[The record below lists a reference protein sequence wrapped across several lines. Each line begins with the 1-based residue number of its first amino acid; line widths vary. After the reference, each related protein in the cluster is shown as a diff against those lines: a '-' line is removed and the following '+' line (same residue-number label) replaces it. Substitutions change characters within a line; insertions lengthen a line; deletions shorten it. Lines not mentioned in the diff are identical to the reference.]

1 MRKILFIVI
10 LLILSTKIYSQPGCV
25 PEKSIAEKFVKLSD
39 SINKFPDNYNLR
51 WERIETIQTR
61 TCDKMIFTKSNQ
73 ENLIEYSEDSS
84 TAYYKIDLINELSLL
99 IDENVKIDSRFD
111 YLRYDRYNFH
121 YLRGEIYLSNNDTIN
136 ALADFH
142 KALETP
148 YQPLKIRVA
157 LTVSD
162 YYRGLNMAN
171 SANANYRGNIQR
183 ALYYLD
189 LVSPVEFSESLTGN
203 EIEPS
208 IYKKKELLESLQEN
222 ERLEKYL
229 IKLINYSFLSIPT
242 YDEFQINNHKEGFI
256 ESIYNLSKFYYENKD
271 YSRAKKLVELLLK
284 HQPDNQHFYIYNDS
298 YKWAPMLDL
307 MNKIYQTKE
316 YKNNNLE
323 LDFLLRRLYADPLFN
338 ISLDTEYLKNILNKY
353 PNDARVYISWTYIKL
368 MDEYLRGRN
377 KIHKDYPLSLTDL
390 FNKIEKLNFK
400 GFELPYLKAVYYLK
414 TNKPDL
420 ALSEINQALKLYDG
434 AKLIRLKADILRK
447 QLNPDYKEIEKLTEK
462 IRRNYFKYENLSG
475 LLNQVNKIASH

>member
-10 LLILSTKIYSQPGCV
+10 LLILSSKIYSQPGCV
-25 PEKSIAEKFVKLSD
+25 PEKSVAEKFVKLSD

-61 TCDKMIFTKSNQ
+61 TCDKMIFTEPKQ
-73 ENLIEYSEDSS
+73 ENLIEYSDGSS
-84 TAYYKIDLINELSLL
+84 TAYYRIDLINELSLL
-99 IDENVKIDSRFD
+99 IDKNVKIDSRFD
-111 YLRYDRYNFH
+111 YLRYDKYNFH

-148 YQPLKIRVA
+148 YQPLKVRVA
-157 LTVSD
+157 KSLSD
-162 YYRGLNMAN
+162 YYLSLKRTN
-171 SANANYRGNIQR
+171 SVNYNQYTKK
-183 ALYYLD
+183 ALGYLD

-203 EIEPS
+203 EIEPF
-208 IYKKKELLESLQEN
+208 IYEKKELLERLQEDK
-222 ERLEKYL
+222 RLEKYL
-229 IKLINYSFLSIPT
+229 LNLINYTFLAIPT
-242 YDEFQINNHKEGFI
+242 YNEFQINSHIEGFI
-256 ESIYNLSKFYYENKD
+256 ENVYNLSKFYYEKND
-271 YSRAKKLVELLLK
+271 YSRSKELIDLLLK

-323 LDFLLRRLYADPLFN
+323 LDFLLRRLYADPLLN

-377 KIHKDYPLSLTDL
+377 QIQKDYPFSLTDL

-434 AKLIRLKADILRK
+434 AKLIRLKTDILRK

-462 IRRNYFKYENLSG
+462 IRRNYFKYENLSE

>member
-1 MRKILFIVI
+1 MRKILFITL
-10 LLILSTKIYSQPGCV
+10 LLILSPKIYSQPGCV
-25 PEKSIAEKFVKLSD
+25 PEKSVAERFVKLSD

-61 TCDKMIFTKSNQ
+61 TCDKMIFTKPKQ
-73 ENLIEYSEDSS
+73 ENLIEYSDGSS

-142 KALETP
+142 KALETS

-157 LTVSD
+157 QTVSN

-171 SANANYRGNIQR
+171 SANANYRENVQR

-208 IYKKKELLESLQEN
+208 IYEKKELLESLQED
-222 ERLEKYL
+222 ERLEEYL

-242 YDEFQINNHKEGFI
+242 YDEFQINNHKEEFI
-256 ESIYNLSKFYYENKD
+256 ENIYNLSKFYYENKD

-307 MNKIYQTKE
+307 MNKVYQTNE
-316 YKNNNLE
+316 YKNRNLE
-323 LDFLLRRLYADPLFN
+323 LNFLMKRLYADPLFN
-338 ISLDTEYLKNILNKY
+338 ISLDTEYLKNILKQY
-353 PNDARVYISWTYIKL
+353 PNDPRVYISWAYIKL
-368 MDEYLRGRN
+368 MDEYLRRRN
-377 KIHKDYPLSLTDL
+377 QIEKDYPLTLPEL
-390 FNKIEKLNFK
+390 FNKIESLNYK
-400 GFELPYLKAVYYLK
+400 GFELPYLKAVYYF
-414 TNKPDL
+414 NSNEFDL
-420 ALSEINQALKLYDG
+420 ALAEINLALKLYDG
-434 AKLIRLKADILRK
+434 AKLVRLKAEILRK
-447 QLNPDYKEIEKLTEK
+447 QRNPDYDKIEKMTEN
-462 IRRNYFKYENLSG
+462 IRRNYFNYENLSK
-475 LLNQVNKIASH
+475 LLSQVNKIASH

>member
-1 MRKILFIVI
+1 MRKILFITL
-10 LLILSTKIYSQPGCV
+10 LLILSPKIYSQPGCV
-25 PEKSIAEKFVKLSD
+25 PEKSVAERFVKLSD

-61 TCDKMIFTKSNQ
+61 TCDKMIFTKPKQ
-73 ENLIEYSEDSS
+73 ENLIEYSDGSS

-142 KALETP
+142 KALETS

-157 LTVSD
+157 QTVSN

-171 SANANYRGNIQR
+171 SANANYRENVQR

-208 IYKKKELLESLQEN
+208 IYEKKELLESLQED
-222 ERLEKYL
+222 ERLEEYL

-242 YDEFQINNHKEGFI
+242 YDEFQINNHKEEFI
-256 ESIYNLSKFYYENKD
+256 ENIYNLSKFYY
-271 YSRAKKLVELLLK
+271 V
-284 HQPDNQHFYIYNDS
+284 
-298 YKWAPMLDL
+298 
-307 MNKIYQTKE
+307 KIIQEQK
-316 YKNNNLE
+316 
-323 LDFLLRRLYADPLFN
+323 
-338 ISLDTEYLKNILNKY
+338 SWLN
-353 PNDARVYISWTYIKL
+353 
-368 MDEYLRGRN
+368 
-377 KIHKDYPLSLTDL
+377 
-390 FNKIEKLNFK
+390 
-400 GFELPYLKAVYYLK
+400 YY
-414 TNKPDL
+414 
-420 ALSEINQALKLYDG
+420 
-434 AKLIRLKADILRK
+434 
-447 QLNPDYKEIEKLTEK
+447 
-462 IRRNYFKYENLSG
+462 
-475 LLNQVNKIASH
+475 

>member
-1 MRKILFIVI
+1 MRKILFITL
-10 LLILSTKIYSQPGCV
+10 LLILSPKIYSQPGCV
-25 PEKSIAEKFVKLSD
+25 PEKSVAERFVKLSD

-61 TCDKMIFTKSNQ
+61 TCDKMILTKPKQ
-73 ENLIEYSEDSS
+73 DNLIEYSDDSS
-84 TAYYKIDLINELSLL
+84 AAYYKIDLINELSLL
-99 IDENVKIDSRFD
+99 IDKNVKIDSRFD
-111 YLRYDRYNFH
+111 YLRYDRHNFH

-142 KALETP
+142 KALETS
-148 YQPLKIRVA
+148 YQPLKVRVA
-157 LTVSD
+157 KSLSD
-162 YYRGLNMAN
+162 YYLSLNRKN
-171 SANANYRGNIQR
+171 SVNYKQYTKKTLG
-183 ALYYLD
+183 YLD
-189 LVSPVEFSESLTGN
+189 LVSPVEFSESLTGS
-203 EIEPS
+203 EIEPF
-208 IYKKKELLESLQEN
+208 IYEKKELLERLQEDK
-222 ERLEKYL
+222 RLEKYL
-229 IKLINYSFLSIPT
+229 LNLINYTFLAIPT
-242 YDEFQINNHKEGFI
+242 YDEFQINSHIEGFI
-256 ESIYNLSKFYYENKD
+256 ENVYNLSKFYYEKND
-271 YSRAKKLVELLLK
+271 YSRAKKLIDLLLK

-316 YKNNNLE
+316 YKNNKLE

-338 ISLDTEYLKNILNKY
+338 ISFNTEYLKNILNKY

-368 MDEYLRGRN
+368 MDEYLRGEN
-377 KIHKDYPLSLTDL
+377 QIEKDYPLSLTEL

-414 TNKPDL
+414 INKPDL
-420 ALSEINQALKLYDG
+420 ALSEINKALKLYDG

-447 QLNPDYKEIEKLTEK
+447 QLNPDYEEIEKLTEK
-462 IRRNYFKYENLSG
+462 IRRNYFKYEDLSE